1 MYSSVPAFAN
11 KYLTTFHHTTFH
23 HMGRSNVESALV
35 NSLDKWLNQSRGGT
49 PMKPDCPWP

>member
-1 MYSSVPAFAN
+1 MYSSIPAFAN
-11 KYLTTFHHTTFH
+11 KYLTTFDHTTFH
-23 HMGRSNVESALV
+23 HMERSNVESALV